1 MVNTGVGGQFESSDE
16 LTRRIQDALPLLSE
30 HLVQELSRI
39 VQRLVDAME
48 PEQIYVFGSQARG
61 DATADSDVD
70 LVVVVRSS
78 DEPGHRRDQA
88 ALRAIG
94 LHRLP
99 LDVLVL
105 TREELSQFADS
116 PTSLQATI
124 RREGRTLYAAA

>member
-1 MVNTGVGGQFESSDE
+1 MNVGGHVHSDRSENQTGRIRQVLPRLPDSAIKE
-16 LTRRIQDALPLLSE
+16 LAD
-30 HLVQELSRI
+30 I
-39 VQRLVDAME
+39 VRRLVDAME

-78 DEPGHRRDQA
+78 DEPGYRRDQA

-116 PTSLQATI
+116 PTSLQAII